1 MGKLY
6 KMIALALCTGLL
18 LTGCQANTIPTLSEE
33 QSNLISEYAASLIL
47 KHDKNHSSGIA
58 SQEEKDKAEK
68 ERLRALKREE
78 IAKAAENAD
87 KDESANK
94 SDTAAEAA
102 PVYVDI
108 AQFLELEG
116 TTIEYQGFEISDS
129 YSEDGGDVTSF
140 AMEAPEGKKLLVVKF
155 NLSTSEDKE
164 VDILSKYPLFRIRI
178 NDGSRIDVLTTMLL
192 NDLSTYK
199 ETVTAG
205 TLVETVLIAAITQE
219 EADSIQSLVLSTK
232 YGETSADTLLQ

>member
-6 KMIALALCTGLL
+6 KIIALALCTGLL
-18 LTGCQANTIPTLSEE
+18 LTGCQANTIPTLTEE

-78 IAKAAENAD
+78 IAKAAENTD
-87 KDESANK
+87 KDESAK
-94 SDTAAEAA
+94 SKTAAEAA

-108 AQFLELEG
+108 AQFLELDG

-129 YSEDGGDVTSF
+129 YSEDSGDAASF
-140 AMEAPEGKKLLVVKF
+140 AMDAPEGKKLLVVKF

-219 EADSIQSLVLSTK
+219 EADRIQSLVLSTK